1 MIFQIK
7 VTCQMPRIN
16 PWLFLFLA
24 VKLIKKNELRKYL
37 GRYLRL
43 FVDFQNII
51 FSYLY
56 VICL

>member
-1 MIFQIK
+1 
-7 VTCQMPRIN
+7 MPRIN

-24 VKLIKKNELRKYL
+24 VKLIKNELRKYL

-56 VICL
+56 VFCL